1 MALSPGERMFTVAG
15 SAGGLHKKGAAAGS
29 AKTPKARRLA
39 FGACPCSSH
48 WRAASL
54 GGVSEKDLLAESP
67 RQGQGAQPEGA
78 RKKGKVLSVHG
89 ADVFVDVPGGR
100 SQGVLPIAQFP
111 DGPPKP
117 GTEVE
122 FEIEGYDRANG
133 LLLLSRRG
141 AAVIAD
147 WSSVA
152 EGMIVE
158 ARVTETNK
166 GVLAVDVNGIRGFMP
181 VSQIDLYRVENTEQ
195 FVNQR
200 LRCVVTE
207 VDRQERNLVV
217 SRRALLEKEREEQR
231 E

>member
-1 MALSPGERMFTVAG
+1 MSEEQMFAEPASKQEAAPGG
-15 SAGGLHKKGAAAGS
+15 S
-29 AKTPKARRLA
+29 
-39 FGACPCSSH
+39 
-48 WRAASL
+48 
-54 GGVSEKDLLAESP
+54 
-67 RQGQGAQPEGA
+67 

-122 FEIEGYDRANG
+122 FDIEGYDGANG

-166 GVLAVDVNGIRGFMP
+166 
-181 VSQIDLYRVENTEQ
+181 
-195 FVNQR
+195 
-200 LRCVVTE
+200 
-207 VDRQERNLVV
+207 
-217 SRRALLEKEREEQR
+217 
-231 E
+231 